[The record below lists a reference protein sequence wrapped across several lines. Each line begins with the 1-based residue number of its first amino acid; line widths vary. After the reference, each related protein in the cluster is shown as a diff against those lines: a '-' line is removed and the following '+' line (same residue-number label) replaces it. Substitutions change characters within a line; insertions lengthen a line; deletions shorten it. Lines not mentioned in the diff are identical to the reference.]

1 MRVHTPL
8 LPALAVALA
17 AAPAAAQTI
26 FDETID
32 MPAGFTPTEVVMP
45 PSPLTTQ
52 VLFIGG
58 TDLVQAPATYGNDAG
73 PTLAKEWHDFI
84 GFTPDDASD
93 DLGWVSVNHE
103 MIYRDDRL
111 GDGGGMTVFKVRR
124 AADGTLEVVDQ
135 ALADGRQGKF
145 FGVDFVNTVGETGM
159 NCGGINSIVDG
170 RIWTAEEWFRTD
182 NLSIN
187 SGRFSDAFEAEA
199 GFPKAPG
206 SNTNQGVRDTADFTI
221 DAPEF
226 PLWDGTV
233 LEKYQNFNWMVEIDP
248 REAVA
253 IRKQYNWGR
262 QPFEGGAVEPSNK
275 IVYLGPDN
283 TPGFFGQF
291 IAETPGDFTR
301 GTLFAY
307 KHDKEGYNWVPIY
320 EKDDLLDHHTAAAA
334 KGATMFNRIEWVALD
349 PEDNSVYFTETGRDF
364 PGGRF
369 ERGQEG
375 GGVHDPYHIARAEAL
390 GLESPNSSEYPDFY
404 GRIWKYDPVRDTA
417 TVYLEGG
424 PALDGSPAEGDYPS
438 VHLSNPDGLNI
449 MQIGGRSWL
458 VIQEDLNGTSMG
470 RVPDGVENLTCEV
483 FLLDL
488 SIPDPTLDDLVRLTA
503 VPKGSEVTGAC
514 PTPDGKSLLVNVQHP
529 DATNPFPFNHSL
541 TFAIHGFDKVDASQM
556 RSRSRA
562 QDSGLDANVGHA
574 STTAALTLRA
584 GADELS
590 FSVYPNPT
598 TRLVEFDGEHDVAVY
613 SAATGQRVLVRQGVT
628 RLDVSDLE
636 PGTYVV
642 TNEAQQAVRLIVE

>member
-1 MRVHTPL
+1 MRPPSTTPL
-8 LPALAVALA
+8 LALAGLA
-17 AAPAAAQTI
+17 TAATAGAQTI

-52 VLFIGG
+52 VLFVGG

-84 GFTPDDASD
+84 GFTPDDDSD

-135 ALADGRQGKF
+135 TLADGRAGKY
-145 FGVDFVNTVGETGM
+145 FGVDFANTVGETGM

-170 RIWTAEEWFRTD
+170 RIWTAEEWFRSD
-182 NLSIN
+182 NASIN
-187 SGRFSDAFEAEA
+187 NGRFSDAFEVER

-206 SNTNQGVRDTADFTI
+206 SSTNQGVRDTSDFTI

-226 PLWDGTV
+226 PMWDGTT
-233 LEKYQNFNWMVEIDP
+233 LAKYQNFNWMVEIDP

-262 QPFEGGAVEPSNK
+262 QPFEGGAVEPSNSV
-275 IVYLGPDN
+275 VYLGPDA
-283 TPGFFGQF
+283 TPGFFGKF
-291 IAETPGDFTR
+291 VAETPGDFTK

-307 KHDKEGYNWVPIY
+307 KHDREGYNWLPIW

-349 PEDNSVYFTETGRDF
+349 PADNSVYFTETGRDF

-369 ERGQEG
+369 ERGQDA
-375 GGVHDPYHIARAEAL
+375 GGVHDPYHLARAESL
-390 GLESPNSSEYPDFY
+390 GLASPNDEEYPDFY
-404 GRIWKYDPVRDTA
+404 GRIWRYDPVADTA
-417 TVYLEGG
+417 TVFLEGG
-424 PALDGSPAEGDYPS
+424 PALDESPAEGAYPS
-438 VHLSNPDGLNI
+438 VHLSNPDGLNV

-458 VIQEDLNGTSMG
+458 VINEDLNGTSMG
-470 RVPDGVENLTCEV
+470 RVPDGVTNRTCEV
-483 FLLDL
+483 YLLDL
-488 SIPDPTLDDLVRLTA
+488 AIEDPTLDDLIRLTA
-503 VPKGSEVTGAC
+503 VPAGSEVTGAC
-514 PTPDGKSLLVNVQHP
+514 PTPDGKSLLLNVQHP
-529 DATNPFPFNHSL
+529 SATNPFPYNHSL
-541 TFAIHGFDKVDASQM
+541 TFAVHGFDQVDADAM
-556 RSRSRA
+556 RTRERSTA
-562 QDSGLDANVGHA
+562 PVPAAAPADADQVGTALDE
-574 STTAALTLRA
+574 AAFR
-584 GADELS
+584 
-590 FSVYPNPT
+590 VYPNPT
-598 TRLVEFDGEHDVAVY
+598 TRLVEFDGTHDVAVY
-613 SAATGQRVLVRQGVT
+613 AVATGQRVLVRQGVS
-628 RLDVSDLE
+628 RLDVSALE
-636 PGTYVV
+636 PGAYLVV
-642 TNEAQQAVRLIVE
+642 NERRDTVRLLVE